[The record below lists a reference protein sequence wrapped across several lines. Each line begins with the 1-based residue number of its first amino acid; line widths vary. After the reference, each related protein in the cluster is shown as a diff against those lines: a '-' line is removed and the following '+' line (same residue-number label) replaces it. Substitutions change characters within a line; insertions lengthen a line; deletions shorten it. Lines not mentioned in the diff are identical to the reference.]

1 MAGDWKDPWVQ
12 VNGVWYPSKAPRQQ
26 EVFDCGHRYT
36 LVHGPRQCGKSV
48 GIQDKIMRILV
59 QTDNASVAVVSR
71 TAKNGRQGAWKALT
85 GDIYRKW
92 RNKGM
97 TRWTVEPKQEGD
109 TKMPMFRVANQ
120 FGGES
125 ECQLH
130 SINHDDNVEEFYKD
144 SFFSHIYMIEADRF
158 DIKTFMTLK
167 MCLRHTSIPWEEQQ
181 FILDTNPP
189 EEGEDHWLHDIFF
202 KAKGETDIEE
212 WKRLYRTIGF
222 TIDDNPYLTE
232 MQRREIYRT
241 YQSDPVKLKRYWY
254 GLWVKDAGDGAFAD
268 VFQPSTHVI
277 GEWEPAKKA
286 EEMALLRPAKGTY
299 VIDVGVDV
307 GDVNTA
313 IVFAV
318 PQAGEENQ
326 IQYHVIDELVYLK
339 SKVKLQDIT
348 ADITAIMDYWE
359 DYCVKVLKLAKKPM
373 WRFWSDPSSMRYR
386 QSVGGTEAQW
396 IELHSAGRIRMEGV
410 YKAPGTVAKRL
421 DMLRRMLYEE
431 RIYFS
436 AKCQSTIQMLRS
448 LKKGQS
454 QTQIIKRDDDFK
466 HVFDALTYMLQG
478 GLPEEIFHASG
489 PTTGESAIF
498 SVTL

>member
-1 MAGDWKDPWVQ
+1 MAGEWKDPWVQ
-12 VNGVWYPSKAPRQQ
+12 VNGVWYPSKAPKQQ

-59 QTDNASVAVVSR
+59 QTENASVAVVSR

-97 TRWTVEPKQEGD
+97 THWTVEPKQEGD
-109 TKMPMFRVANQ
+109 TKMPLFRVANQ

-144 SFFSHIYMIEADRF
+144 SYFSHIYMIEADRF

-167 MCLRHTSIPWEEQQ
+167 MCLRHTTIPWEEQQ

-241 YQSDPVKLKRYWY
+241 YQSDPVKLKRYWH
-254 GLWVKDAGDGAFAD
+254 GMWIKDAGESAFAD
-268 VFQPSTHVI
+268 VFLPSTHVI
-277 GEWEPAKKA
+277 GEWEPTKKL
-286 EEMALLRPAKGTY
+286 EEMALLRPAKGAY
-299 VIDVGVDV
+299 VIDVGLDI

-313 IVFAV
+313 IIFGC
-318 PQAGEENQ
+318 PQVDDDQ
-326 IQYHVIDELVYLK
+326 FIQYHIIDELVYLK
-339 SKVKLQDIT
+339 SKVNVDDVTDDILHM
-348 ADITAIMDYWE
+348 MDYWNS
-359 DYCVKVLKLAKKPM
+359 YFTGFLKQKAPM
-373 WRFWSDPSSMRYR
+373 WRFWSDPSSLRYR
-386 QSVGGTEAQW
+386 QSIGGTEAQLV
-396 IELHSAGRIRMEGV
+396 ELKSRGRIRMEGV

-421 DMLRRMLYEE
+421 DLLRRMLHEE

-436 AKCQSTIQMLRS
+436 AKCQGTIQMLRS
-448 LKKGQS
+448 LRKGK
-454 QTQIIKRDDDFK
+454 TQAAIVDRDSEYK
-466 HVFDALTYMLQG
+466 HCFDALTYMLQG
-478 GLPEEIFHASG
+478 GMPEEIAFASG
-489 PTTGESAIF
+489 PSTGGVGTF
-498 SVTL
+498 SLTL